1 MRKGWE
7 MKKLGDV
14 CKVIAGQSP
23 EGKYYNQTGNGLPF
37 YQGKK
42 EFGDKY
48 IGEPTTWTSVITKE
62 AIENDILMSVR
73 APVGPVNFATQKV
86 CIGRGLAS
94 IRASEKINQEFL
106 YNFLIFNEK
115 NLQGNEG
122 AVFNSINKSQIE
134 NISIP
139 LPPLSE
145 QQRIVSILDKC
156 FTAIDQAK
164 SIAEQ
169 NLKNAKELFESYLNG
184 VFENKGED
192 WEERKLGDI
201 GKVSMCKRIFKE
213 ETKPEGEIPFYKI
226 GTFGKEPDAFISTK
240 VYNEYKKKYSFPKMG
255 DILISA
261 SGTIGRCVP
270 YDGEPAYFQDS
281 NIVWIDN
288 DEKQI
293 LNEFLHK
300 FYLACKWESTKGATI
315 SRLYN
320 DNLRQIKISF
330 PKSKTEQ
337 KQIVTKL
344 DAIKIETKK
353 LENQYKKKL
362 GDLEEMKKSV
372 LKKAFNGELLS

>member
-1 MRKGWE
+1 MKKGWE
-7 MKKLGDV
+7 ILEFED
-14 CKVIAGQSP
+14 CLEKVVYTNKIQRKDFKE
-23 EGKYYNQTGNGLPF
+23 EGIYPIVSQE
-37 YQGKK
+37 K
-42 EFGDKY
+42 EFINGYWDDDKDLFKVNTPVILFGDHTQTIKY
-48 IGEPTTWTSVITKE
+48 IDFDFVLGADGV
-62 AIENDILMSVR
+62 
-73 APVGPVNFATQKV
+73 KV
-86 CIGRGLAS
+86 LNPKN
-94 IRASEKINQEFL
+94 KINPKYFYYFL
-106 YNFLIFNEK
+106 QNVDLGSLGYARHYRLLKDIK
-115 NLQGNEG
+115 V
-122 AVFNSINKSQIE
+122 AYPK
-134 NISIP
+134 
-139 LPPLSE
+139 PLSE

-169 NLKNAKELFESYLNG
+169 NLKNAKGLFESYLNG
-184 VFENKGED
+184 VFENKGD
-192 WEERKLGDI
+192 NWEERKLGEI

-240 VYNEYKKKYSFPKMG
+240 VYNEYKKKYSFPKKG

-270 YDGEPAYFQDS
+270 YNGEPAYFQDS

-330 PKSKTEQ
+330 PISKTEQ
-337 KQIVTKL
+337 KQIVSKL
-344 DAIKIETKK
+344 EAIKTETKK
-353 LENQYKKKL
+353 LENQYQNKIE
-362 GDLEEMKKSV
+362 DLEELKKSI
-372 LKKAFNGELLS
+372 LQKAFRGEL